1 MKKELKANQLASKIA
16 EEISRNTSRENIR
29 NIDPMLVIDCIK
41 REVEDTNLID
51 EVFYKTM
58 MLLEYKYGDVYD
70 VDKNVEI

>member
-29 NIDPMLVIDCIK
+29 NIDSMLVIEHIK
-41 REVEDTNLID
+41 REVKDTSIID

-58 MLLEYKYGDVYD
+58 MLLEYKYGDLYD
-70 VDKNVEI
+70 VDKKIEI